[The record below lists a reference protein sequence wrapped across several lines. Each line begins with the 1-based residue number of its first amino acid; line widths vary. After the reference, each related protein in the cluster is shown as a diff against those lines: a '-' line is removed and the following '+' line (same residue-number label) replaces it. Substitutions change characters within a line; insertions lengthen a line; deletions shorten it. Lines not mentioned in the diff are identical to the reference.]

1 MGPAVGFLSIE
12 SLGCRHW
19 LKASASRRITNTKLA
34 CQRLHGSLYVAN
46 DVGIGGGLTVG
57 TLFFSRLYNQY
68 NFDARAYWNWS
79 FASE

>member
-1 MGPAVGFLSIE
+1 
-12 SLGCRHW
+12 

-57 TLFFSRLYNQY
+57 TLFFHAFGNPIHNQY